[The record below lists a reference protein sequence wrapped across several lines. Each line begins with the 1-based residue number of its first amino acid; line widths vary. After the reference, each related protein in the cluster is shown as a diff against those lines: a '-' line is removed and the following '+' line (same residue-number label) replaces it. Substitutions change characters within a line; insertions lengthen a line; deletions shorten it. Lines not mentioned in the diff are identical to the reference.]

1 MNCRTKYLPSEG
13 KWEIA
18 GTSECRFTKTPTGDT
33 RRCCTYYPYRRHT
46 SLLQDFRLL
55 LSLPYRRHTSL
66 LPGSLEEGRPDR
78 LGPAHG
84 EDRAG
89 WPGENI
95 EEGKADVAPQQ
106 SWLAGASDICPPC
119 SCLYHRPPPPLH
131 LRPHGHH
138 CHHHHH
144 HHHHHRRSTSVLMA
158 TIVTITIIT
167 IIITFAG
174 IALMC
179 R

>member
-1 MNCRTKYLPSEG
+1 MRVNCRTKYLPSEG

-66 LPGSLEEGRPDR
+66 LPGSLEEGRSDR

-95 EEGKADVAPQQ
+95 EEG
-106 SWLAGASDICPPC
+106 
-119 SCLYHRPPPPLH
+119 
-131 LRPHGHH
+131 HGGG
-138 CHHHHH
+138 C
-144 HHHHHRRSTSVLMA
+144 
-158 TIVTITIIT
+158 
-167 IIITFAG
+167 AG
-174 IALMC
+174 ILRGGGIVSEPVGFA
-179 R
+179 RGIQTG